1 MWLGRVDQ
9 VSAAAGATI
18 GHMTGPSM
26 MQALLRFESG
36 VTAIFEAMLARQP
49 PTWSSRSSRSRL
61 NRHHEHDILDL
72 GY

>member
-36 VTAIFEAMLARQP
+36 VTAIFEAMLAPAATDMEQP
-49 PTWSSRSSRSRL
+49 FFSIQVEHASRA
-61 NRHHEHDILDL
+61 
-72 GY
+72 